1 MKHLSIRI
9 FAISILLFITGCATK
24 PQSDVDSPEYHFR
37 SGMRSVD
44 TGNYDAALNS
54 FQRALDLDKKFV
66 SAYAGLGLANA
77 HLGNTKAAKKNIG
90 KAVDK
95 GSKDPDVLAICGR
108 AWIAMR
114 KDEKKWF
121 KQATKILDKAL
132 KRDKQHEASMFYYGL
147 AHLYKYNFSDAE
159 AYFRKVVEL
168 KGDYSGKADAQWKR
182 SQKIVRAMPGTEAGK
197 KIALQEQI
205 NRADLSVIFAE
216 ELKISELMAKLPAQ
230 SGGFQTPGQMNTST
244 RSQKPSDASGHWASS
259 WINEVI
265 QYGILEVGPDGRF
278 YPDET
283 ITRAEYAMSVQR
295 LLVVATRDSDLEI
308 RYFGENPSRFSD
320 VPSSHP
326 AYNAMALCS
335 ERGIMQSDVMTGKF
349 NPSGKIDGADA
360 LLIIRTLQ
368 NSLRMTF

>member
-1 MKHLSIRI
+1 M
-9 FAISILLFITGCATK
+9 
-24 PQSDVDSPEYHFR
+24 
-37 SGMRSVD
+37 
-44 TGNYDAALNS
+44 
-54 FQRALDLDKKFV
+54 
-66 SAYAGLGLANA
+66 
-77 HLGNTKAAKKNIG
+77 
-90 KAVDK
+90 
-95 GSKDPDVLAICGR
+95 
-108 AWIAMR
+108 
-114 KDEKKWF
+114 
-121 KQATKILDKAL
+121 
-132 KRDKQHEASMFYYGL
+132 
-147 AHLYKYNFSDAE
+147 YKYNFSDAE
-159 AYFRKVVEL
+159 SYFRKVVEL
-168 KGDYSGKADAQWKR
+168 KGDYSGKADTQWKR

-216 ELKISELMAKLPAQ
+216 ELKISQLMEKLPAQ
-230 SGGFQTPGQMNTST
+230 SGGFQTPGQMNTSSSS
-244 RSQKPSDASGHWASS
+244 RSPSDASGHWASS

-295 LLVVATRDSDLEI
+295 LLVVATRDNSLEI

>member
-132 KRDKQHEASMFYYGL
+132 KRDKQHEASMYYYGL

-159 AYFRKVVEL
+159 SYFRKVVEL
-168 KGDYSGKADAQWKR
+168 KGDYSGKADTQWKR

-216 ELKISELMAKLPAQ
+216 ELKISELMAKLPSQ

-295 LLVVATRDSDLEI
+295 LLVVATRDNDLEV
-308 RYFGENPSRFSD
+308 RYFGESPSRFSD

>member
-1 MKHLSIRI
+1 MKHLSFRI
-9 FAISILLFITGCATK
+9 FAIYTLLFFTGCATK
-24 PQSDVDSPEYHFR
+24 PQSDVDTPEYHFR

-121 KQATKILDKAL
+121 KHATKILDKAL
-132 KRDKQHEASMFYYGL
+132 KRDKQHEASMYYYGL

-159 AYFRKVVEL
+159 SYFRKVVEL
-168 KGDYSGKADAQWKR
+168 KGDFSGKADTQWKR

-216 ELKISELMAKLPAQ
+216 ELKISQLMEKLPAQ
-230 SGGFQTPGQMNTST
+230 SGGFQTPGQMNTSSSS
-244 RSQKPSDASGHWASS
+244 RSPSDASGHWASS

-295 LLVVATRDSDLEI
+295 LLVVATRDNSLEI

>member
-159 AYFRKVVEL
+159 SYFRKVVEL

-308 RYFGENPSRFSD
+308 RYFGESPSRFSD

-335 ERGIMQSDVMTGKF
+335 ERGIMQSDVMTGNF

>member
-9 FAISILLFITGCATK
+9 FAISALLFITGCATK

-66 SAYAGLGLANA
+66 SGYAGLGLANA

-108 AWIAMR
+108 AWIVLR

-132 KRDKQHEASMFYYGL
+132 KRDKKHEASMYYYGL

-159 AYFRKVVEL
+159 SYFRKVVEL
-168 KGDYSGKADAQWKR
+168 KGDFSGKADAQWKR

-216 ELKISELMAKLPAQ
+216 ELKISELMAKLPSQ
-230 SGGFQTPGQMNTST
+230 SGGFQTPGQMNTTS

-259 WINEVI
+259 WINEVL

-283 ITRAEYAMSVQR
+283 ITRAEYAMAVQR
-295 LLVVATRDSDLEI
+295 LLVVATRDNDLEV

>member
-1 MKHLSIRI
+1 MKHLSVKI
-9 FAISILLFITGCATK
+9 FLVSALLLIAGCATK
-24 PQSDVDSPEYHFR
+24 PQSDVDTPEYHFR

-66 SAYAGLGLANA
+66 PAYAGLGLANA
-77 HLGNTKAAKKNIG
+77 HLGNAKVAKKNIG

-95 GSKDPDVLAICGR
+95 GSKDPDVLAICAR
-108 AWIAMR
+108 CWIVMR

-121 KQATKILDKAL
+121 KQATNILDKAL
-132 KRDKQHEASMFYYGL
+132 KRDKKHEGSLYYYGL

-159 AYFRKVVEL
+159 SYFRRVVEM
-168 KGDYSGKADAQWKR
+168 KGDYSGKADTQWKR

-216 ELKISELMAKLPAQ
+216 ELKISELMEKLPAQ
-230 SGGFQTPGQMNTST
+230 SGGFQTPGQMNTSS
-244 RSQKPSDASGHWASS
+244 RSRTPSDASSHWASS

-283 ITRAEYAMSVQR
+283 ITRAEYAMAVQR
-295 LLVVATRDSDLEI
+295 LLVVATRDNSLEV
-308 RYFGENPSRFSD
+308 RYFGESPSRFSD

-349 NPSGKIDGADA
+349 NPTGNIDGADA

>member
-9 FAISILLFITGCATK
+9 FAISALLFITGCATK

-66 SAYAGLGLANA
+66 SGYAGLGLANA

-108 AWIAMR
+108 AWIVLR

-132 KRDKQHEASMFYYGL
+132 KRDKQHEASTYYYGL

-159 AYFRKVVEL
+159 SYFRKVVEL
-168 KGDYSGKADAQWKR
+168 KGDFSGKADAQWKR

-216 ELKISELMAKLPAQ
+216 ELKISELMAKLPSQ
-230 SGGFQTPGQMNTST
+230 SGGFQTPGQMNTTS

-259 WINEVI
+259 WINEVL

-283 ITRAEYAMSVQR
+283 ITRAEYAMAVQR
-295 LLVVATRDSDLEI
+295 LLVVATRDNDLEV

>member
-1 MKHLSIRI
+1 MKHLSLRI
-9 FAISILLFITGCATK
+9 FLFSALLLIAGCATK
-24 PQSDVDSPEYHFR
+24 PQSDVDTPEYHFR

-66 SAYAGLGLANA
+66 PAYAGLGLANA
-77 HLGNTKAAKKNIG
+77 HLGNIKAAKKNIG

-95 GSKDPDVLAICGR
+95 GSKDPDVLAICARG
-108 AWIAMR
+108 WIVMR
-114 KDEKKWF
+114 NDDKKWF
-121 KQATKILDKAL
+121 KKATNILDKAL
-132 KRDKQHEASMFYYGL
+132 KRDKQHEGSLYYYGL
-147 AHLYKYNFSDAE
+147 ANLYKYNFSDAE
-159 AYFRKVVEL
+159 SYFRRVVEM
-168 KGDYSGKADAQWKR
+168 KGDYSGRADTQWKR

-216 ELKISELMAKLPAQ
+216 ELKISELMEKLPAQ
-230 SGGFQTPGQMNTST
+230 SGGFQTPGQMNTTS
-244 RSQKPSDASGHWASS
+244 RSRTPSDARGHWASS
-259 WINEVI
+259 WISEVI

-283 ITRAEYAMSVQR
+283 ITRAEYAMAVQR
-295 LLVVATRDSDLEI
+295 LLVVATRDNSLEV
-308 RYFGENPSRFSD
+308 RYFGESPSRFSD

-349 NPSGKIDGADA
+349 NPTGNIDGADA

>member
-132 KRDKQHEASMFYYGL
+132 KRDKQHEASMYYYGL

-159 AYFRKVVEL
+159 SYFRKVVEL
-168 KGDYSGKADAQWKR
+168 KGDYSGKADTQWKR

-216 ELKISELMAKLPAQ
+216 ELKISELMAKLPSQ

-295 LLVVATRDSDLEI
+295 LLVVATRDNDLEV
-308 RYFGENPSRFSD
+308 RYFGESPSRFSD

-349 NPSGKIDGADA
+349 NPSGNIDGADA

>member
-159 AYFRKVVEL
+159 SYFRKVVEL

-295 LLVVATRDSDLEI
+295 LLVVATRDNNLEI
-308 RYFGENPSRFSD
+308 RYFGESPSRFSD

-335 ERGIMQSDVMTGKF
+335 ERGIMQSDVMTGNF